1 MELPNFPRD
10 PVGSGST
17 PCFPLGCQVG
27 WTVGRLKRW
36 LIRWMVDWLDGR
48 LDSGLISKLLW
59 AQKELV
65 FFLHRSPRFLTVKN
79 VFPLLLTV
87 DAAADSLEN
96 WPLLVF
102 KMSFLL
108 KFSCLWLRLRAA
120 AVSAAAGT
128 KCVGTPLRDVAAA
141 AAAEAAAA
149 ASSSSPEYGVDENH
163 WWSI

>member
-10 PVGSGST
+10 PVGTGST

-36 LIRWMVDWLDGR
+36 LIRWMVDWLEGR

-59 AQKELV
+59 AQKERV

-108 KFSCLWLRLRAA
+108 KHNMGWVYNTWQLGKKALKWNDDLIMINKNMSISPSVPAISC
-120 AVSAAAGT
+120 
-128 KCVGTPLRDVAAA
+128 
-141 AAAEAAAA
+141 
-149 ASSSSPEYGVDENH
+149 
-163 WWSI
+163 